1 MKPQIQTDAVTG
13 IDCSVRP
20 HPHRLVADRAEA
32 VRVARALAPALRER
46 SAQTDAGR
54 CVPADN
60 ITQIRDAGLFDVMRP
75 RSFGGSELGL
85 EALVEVTAE
94 IAAGCGST
102 GWIFGVLGG
111 HNWMTALFGEAAQR
125 EVFSDPNA
133 LVASVVRLGG
143 PRPRREDGGFRIV
156 EGTGK
161 FCSGIDH
168 SNWIMVGASVGG
180 DGEAPEA
187 RYFLVPKA
195 DAEIS
200 DDWFTTGMRGSGS
213 RSIRIRD
220 AFVPAHRSITISSI
234 VEGTAPGAV
243 LHGAPIYRAAFPHVL
258 TFTLAG
264 VPIGIARAALA
275 SYGESFKAKI
285 AKWSDEQVAE
295 NSATLR
301 RISDAHAAV
310 DSAACLL
317 FGNAREVDA
326 DPDGSAASI
335 EDRTRYMR
343 DIAYTAGQCRAATN
357 DLFEAAGASAIYETG
372 ELQRIWRDMNAAA
385 AHLAFSQDRAGTM
398 FARALL
404 GLPQSKFV
412 SIGH

>member
-1 MKPQIQTDAVTG
+1 MKPQAQMHAERELVAP
-13 IDCSVRP
+13 SPR
-20 HPHRLVADRAEA
+20 HRLIPDRAEA
-32 VRVARALAPALRER
+32 VRIARALAPELRER
-46 SAQTDAGR
+46 SAQADAER
-54 CVPADN
+54 RVPAEN
-60 ITQIRDAGLFDVMRP
+60 IARILDAGLFDVMRP
-75 RSFGGSELGL
+75 RAFGGSELGL

-94 IAAGCGST
+94 IAEGCGST
-102 GWIFGVLGG
+102 GWLFGVLGG
-111 HNWMTALFGEAAQR
+111 HNWMTALFGEEAQR
-125 EVFSDPNA
+125 EVFGDPDA

-143 PRPRREDGGFRIV
+143 HRPQRTEGGFRIV
-156 EGTGK
+156 DGVGK

-168 SNWIMVGASVGG
+168 SSWIMVGASVG
-180 DGEAPEA
+180 DEGEPAEA

-195 DAEIS
+195 DAEVS

-220 AFVPAHRSITISSI
+220 AFVPAHRSITIASM
-234 VEGTAPGAV
+234 VEGVAPGAI
-243 LHGAPIYRAAFPHVL
+243 LHGDPIYRSALPHAL

-275 SYGESFKAKI
+275 AYVKSFRAKS
-285 AKWSDEQVAE
+285 AGWSDEQLAE
-295 NSATLR
+295 NSATLL
-301 RISDAHAAV
+301 RISKAHAAV
-310 DSAACLL
+310 DSAARLL
-317 FGNAREVDA
+317 FSDAREIDA
-326 DPDGSAASI
+326 DPNGSTTPMI
-335 EDRTRYMR
+335 DRTRHMR
-343 DIAYTAGQCRAATN
+343 DIAFTAGQCRTATN

-385 AHLAFSQDRAGTM
+385 AHLAFSQDRSGVM